1 MLKRIHFASPMVKS
15 EEENLILVWQKLLVA
30 CAFLC
35 PSPLLTYPP
44 AQDAN
49 NKIYSYI
56 SCPTL
61 INLKHIF
68 FQSITFKLKAPFVLL
83 LLLYPVHT
91 YVLSQ
96 T

>member
-30 CAFLC
+30 CAFPC

-49 NKIYSYI
+49 NKI
-56 SCPTL
+56 
-61 INLKHIF
+61 IF
-68 FQSITFKLKAPFVLL
+68 LHLMPNPNKPEAYLF
-83 LLLYPVHT
+83 PVNHF
-91 YVLSQ
+91 
-96 T
+96 